1 MKRQG
6 FTREVFAASLSRDDF
21 VLLSIPFFARRDDF
35 VGQVGNLRR
44 IVNPPAGSE
53 HNAGESPEKL
63 AACRSAG
70 LVSSL
75 RPIVNRPS
83 EVSRVPEERRLPTA
97 AQDAILPHNAF
108 GPTKLR
114 LQGIS

>member
-21 VLLSIPFFARRDDF
+21 VLLSIPLFARRDDF

-53 HNAGESPEKL
+53 HNTGESPEKF
-63 AACRSAG
+63 AACRYAG
-70 LVSSL
+70 QPILPAAAFFGASSGHA
-75 RPIVNRPS
+75 RIFVP
-83 EVSRVPEERRLPTA
+83 SRVQPGLPA
-97 AQDAILPHNAF
+97 PQIV
-108 GPTKLR
+108 
-114 LQGIS
+114 QS